1 MAASKN
7 PHARLLHIQRE
18 TSWMSAAF
26 GTMSQEA
33 FAADI
38 VSVRSAE
45 RGLLIISEAAKAL
58 PDELVEEYPDVEWHA
73 IRAIGNVL
81 RHSYEQI
88 EPHRLWVIVTRDIP
102 KLHELVGTML
112 SRHTPPNG

>member
-7 PHARLLHIQRE
+7 PHVRLLHIQRE
-18 TSWMSAAF
+18 TTWMLDAF
-26 GTMSQEA
+26 LSTSQQV
-33 FAADI
+33 FAEDI

-58 PDELVEEYPDVEWHA
+58 PDELVAKYPDVEWHA

-81 RHSYEQI
+81 RHDYEQI
-88 EPHRLWVIVTRDIP
+88 EPHRLWVIVTRDLQ
-102 KLHELVGTML
+102 KLHQVVGAML
-112 SRHTPPNG
+112 AERSPHD

>member
-7 PHARLLHIQRE
+7 PHVRLLHIQRE
-18 TSWMSAAF
+18 TTWMLEAF
-26 GTMSQEA
+26 ASTSQEA

-58 PDELVEEYPDVEWHA
+58 PDTLIAEYPDVEWHA

-81 RHSYEQI
+81 RHNYEQI
-88 EPHRLWVIVTRDIP
+88 EPHRLWVIVTRDLQ
-102 KLHELVGTML
+102 KLHQLVSNML
-112 SRHTPPNG
+112 AEHSPLE